1 MEDQGPSS
9 WYEAKPQLEKVKV
22 EGNWGLTAFSVVVFV
37 LSFLYVFSD
46 QLDFVFY
53 LVSVLFI
60 HELGH
65 YLLMKRYKYQ
75 DLRMLFIP
83 LMGAFVQGSKE
94 KYSQKESFFVISA
107 GPFPGIWIGS
117 ALLVFASIYQQEWML
132 ELSFLFLFLNVINLF
147 PIDPLDGGQLFKLYV
162 NKKRDLFLMLFALFS
177 SMLMIFVGWMIDSY
191 IILAFGFLMGFKVR
205 GFQRSHHLRKI
216 LDEKQI
222 PYESTYDD
230 LSNEHYAKIKEV
242 LIEETPALKK
252 FLSMSE
258 ENNDEFLASH
268 VNSAL
273 LAPVSKDAGK
283 AMKITIVCLWLLSL
297 SFPVY
302 LLASDVLDF
311 GWYFE
316 KL

>member
-1 MEDQGPSS
+1 MEEFDLYPQ
-9 WYEAKPQLEKVKV
+9 KPLIEKVKI
-22 EGNWGLTAFSVVVFV
+22 ESNWGLTFFSLVLFVGTFLFLFKDQIRFV
-37 LSFLYVFSD
+37 LFLI
-46 QLDFVFY
+46 L
-53 LVSVLFI
+53 VLFI
-60 HELGH
+60 HEMGH
-65 YLLMKRYKYQ
+65 FVFMKLFKYENV
-75 DLRMLFIP
+75 RMLFIP
-83 LMGAFVQGSKE
+83 LMGAFVQGNKE
-94 KYSQKESFFVISA
+94 KYSQKESFYVISA

-177 SMLMIFVGWMIDSY
+177 SMFMIFVGWMIDSY

-242 LIEETPALKK
+242 LIDETPALKK

-283 AMKITIVCLWLLSL
+283 AMKITIICLWLLSL
-297 SFPVY
+297 TFPVY

-311 GWYFE
+311 SWYFE
-316 KL
+316 KY

>member
-1 MEDQGPSS
+1 MEEFDLYPQ
-9 WYEAKPQLEKVKV
+9 KPLIEKVKI
-22 EGNWGLTAFSVVVFV
+22 ESNWGLTFFSLVLFVGTFLFLFKDQIRFV
-37 LSFLYVFSD
+37 LFLI
-46 QLDFVFY
+46 L
-53 LVSVLFI
+53 VLFI
-60 HELGH
+60 HEMGH
-65 YLLMKRYKYQ
+65 YVFMKLFKYENV
-75 DLRMLFIP
+75 RMLFIP

-94 KYSQKESFFVISA
+94 KYSQKESFYVITA

-283 AMKITIVCLWLLSL
+283 AMKITIICLWLLSL
-297 SFPVY
+297 TFPVY

-311 GWYFE
+311 SWYFE
-316 KL
+316 KY

>member
-1 MEDQGPSS
+1 MEEFDLYPQ
-9 WYEAKPQLEKVKV
+9 KPLIEKVKI
-22 EGNWGLTAFSVVVFV
+22 ESNWGLTFFSLVLFVGTFLFLFKDQIRFV
-37 LSFLYVFSD
+37 LFLI
-46 QLDFVFY
+46 L
-53 LVSVLFI
+53 VLFI
-60 HELGH
+60 HEMGH
-65 YLLMKRYKYQ
+65 FVFMKLFKYENV
-75 DLRMLFIP
+75 RMLFIP

-94 KYSQKESFFVISA
+94 KYSQKESFYVISA

-117 ALLVFASIYQQEWML
+117 VLLVFASIYQQEWML

-205 GFQRSHHLRKI
+205 GFQRNHHLRKI
-216 LDEKQI
+216 LDEQKI

-252 FLSMSE
+252 YLSISE
-258 ENNDEFLASH
+258 ENNDDFMASH
-268 VNSAL
+268 VNSTL
-273 LAPVSKDAGK
+273 LAPVLKDAEMGLK
-283 AMKITIVCLWLLSL
+283 VTIIFLWLLSL

-311 GWYFE
+311 SWYFE

>member
-1 MEDQGPSS
+1 MEEFDLYPQ
-9 WYEAKPQLEKVKV
+9 KPLIEKVKI
-22 EGNWGLTAFSVVVFV
+22 ESNWGLTFFSLVLFVGTFLFLFRDQIRFV
-37 LSFLYVFSD
+37 LFLI
-46 QLDFVFY
+46 L
-53 LVSVLFI
+53 VLFI
-60 HELGH
+60 HEMGH
-65 YLLMKRYKYQ
+65 FVFMKLFKYENV
-75 DLRMLFIP
+75 RMLFIP

-94 KYSQKESFFVISA
+94 KYSQKESFYVISA

-283 AMKITIVCLWLLSL
+283 AMKITIICLWLLSL
-297 SFPVY
+297 TFPVY

-311 GWYFE
+311 SWYFE
-316 KL
+316 KY

>member
-1 MEDQGPSS
+1 MEEFDLYPQ
-9 WYEAKPQLEKVKV
+9 KPLIEKVKI
-22 EGNWGLTAFSVVVFV
+22 ESNWGLTFFSLVLFVGTFLFLFKDQIRFV
-37 LSFLYVFSD
+37 LFLI
-46 QLDFVFY
+46 L
-53 LVSVLFI
+53 VLFI
-60 HELGH
+60 HEMGH
-65 YLLMKRYKYQ
+65 FVFMKLFKYENV
-75 DLRMLFIP
+75 RMLFIP

-94 KYSQKESFFVISA
+94 KYSQKESFYVISA

-230 LSNEHYAKIKEV
+230 LSNENYAKIKEV

-283 AMKITIVCLWLLSL
+283 AMKITIICLWLLSL
-297 SFPVY
+297 TFPVY

-311 GWYFE
+311 SWYFE
-316 KL
+316 KY

>member
-1 MEDQGPSS
+1 MEEFDLYPQ
-9 WYEAKPQLEKVKV
+9 KPLIEKVKI
-22 EGNWGLTAFSVVVFV
+22 ESNWGLTFFSLVLFVGTFLFLFKDQIRFV
-37 LSFLYVFSD
+37 LFLI
-46 QLDFVFY
+46 L
-53 LVSVLFI
+53 VLFI
-60 HELGH
+60 HEMGH
-65 YLLMKRYKYQ
+65 FVFMKLFKYENV
-75 DLRMLFIP
+75 RMLFIP

-94 KYSQKESFFVISA
+94 KYSQKESFYVISA

-162 NKKRDLFLMLFALFS
+162 NKKRDLFLMMFALFS

-242 LIEETPALKK
+242 LIEETPALQK

-283 AMKITIVCLWLLSL
+283 AMKITIICLWLLSL
-297 SFPVY
+297 TFPVY

-311 GWYFE
+311 SWYFE
-316 KL
+316 KY

>member
-1 MEDQGPSS
+1 MEEFDLYPQ
-9 WYEAKPQLEKVKV
+9 KPLIEKVKI
-22 EGNWGLTAFSVVVFV
+22 ESNWGLTFFSLVLFVGTFLFLFKDQIRFV
-37 LSFLYVFSD
+37 LFLI
-46 QLDFVFY
+46 L
-53 LVSVLFI
+53 VLFI
-60 HELGH
+60 HEMGH
-65 YLLMKRYKYQ
+65 FIFMKLFKYENV
-75 DLRMLFIP
+75 RMLFIP

-94 KYSQKESFFVISA
+94 KYSQKESFYVISA

-283 AMKITIVCLWLLSL
+283 AMKITIICLWLLSL
-297 SFPVY
+297 TFPVY

-311 GWYFE
+311 SWYFE
-316 KL
+316 KY

>member
-1 MEDQGPSS
+1 MEEFDIYPQ
-9 WYEAKPQLEKVKV
+9 KPLIEKVKI
-22 EGNWGLTAFSVVVFV
+22 ESNWGLTFFSLVLFVGTFLFLFQDQILFV
-37 LSFLYVFSD
+37 LFLI
-46 QLDFVFY
+46 L
-53 LVSVLFI
+53 VLFI
-60 HELGH
+60 HEIGH
-65 YLLMKRYKYQ
+65 FLFMKFYKYENV
-75 DLRMLFIP
+75 RMLFIP

-94 KYSQKESFFVISA
+94 KYSQRESFFVISA

-117 ALLVFASIYQQEWML
+117 ALLVFASLYQQEWML

-216 LDEKQI
+216 LDEKNI
-222 PYESTYDD
+222 PYESTYDE

-242 LIEETPALKK
+242 LIEESPALRKYLN
-252 FLSMSE
+252 LSE
-258 ENNDEFLASH
+258 DNNEDFMASH

-273 LAPVSKDAGK
+273 LAPVQKDAGK
-283 AMKITIVCLWLLSL
+283 GLKVAILCLWLLSL

-311 GWYFE
+311 SWYFE

>member
-1 MEDQGPSS
+1 MEEFDLHPQ
-9 WYEAKPQLEKVKV
+9 KPLIEKVKI
-22 EGNWGLTAFSVVVFV
+22 ESNWGLTFFSLVLFVGTFLFLFKDQIRFV
-37 LSFLYVFSD
+37 LFLI
-46 QLDFVFY
+46 L
-53 LVSVLFI
+53 VLFI
-60 HELGH
+60 HEMGH
-65 YLLMKRYKYQ
+65 FLFMKLFKYENV
-75 DLRMLFIP
+75 RMLFIP

-94 KYSQKESFFVISA
+94 KYSQKESFLVISA

-117 ALLVFASIYQQEWML
+117 ALLVFASLYQQEWML

-147 PIDPLDGGQLFKLYV
+147 PIDPLDGGQLFKLFV

-177 SMLMIFVGWMIDSY
+177 SLLMIFVGWMIDSY
-191 IILAFGFLMGFKVR
+191 VILAFGFLMGFKVR
-205 GFQRSHHLRKI
+205 GFQRNHHLRKI

-222 PYESTYDD
+222 PYESTYDE
-230 LSNEHYAKIKEV
+230 LSNEDYAKIKEV

-252 FLSMSE
+252 YLDLSE
-258 ENNDEFLASH
+258 ENNEEFMASH

-273 LAPVSKDAGK
+273 LAPVLKDAKMGLK
-283 AMKITIVCLWLLSL
+283 VTIICLWLLSL

-311 GWYFE
+311 SWYFE

>member
-1 MEDQGPSS
+1 MEEFDLYPQ
-9 WYEAKPQLEKVKV
+9 KPLIDKVKI
-22 EGNWGLTAFSVVVFV
+22 ESNWGLTFFSLVLFVGTFLFLFKDQIRFV
-37 LSFLYVFSD
+37 LFLI
-46 QLDFVFY
+46 L
-53 LVSVLFI
+53 VLFI
-60 HELGH
+60 HEMGH
-65 YLLMKRYKYQ
+65 FLFMKLFKYENV
-75 DLRMLFIP
+75 RMLFIP

-117 ALLVFASIYQQEWML
+117 VLLVFASVYQQEWML

-177 SMLMIFVGWMIDSY
+177 SLLMIFVGWMIDSY

-205 GFQRSHHLRKI
+205 GFQRNHHLRKI

-222 PYESTYDD
+222 PYESTYDE

-252 FLSMSE
+252 YLDLSE
-258 ENNDEFLASH
+258 ENNEELMASH

-273 LAPVSKDAGK
+273 LAPVMKDAGMGLK
-283 AMKITIVCLWLLSL
+283 VIFVCLWLLSL

>member
-1 MEDQGPSS
+1 MEEFDLYPQ
-9 WYEAKPQLEKVKV
+9 KPLIEKVKI
-22 EGNWGLTAFSVVVFV
+22 ESNWGLTFFSLVLFVGTFLFLFKDQIRFV
-37 LSFLYVFSD
+37 LFLI
-46 QLDFVFY
+46 L
-53 LVSVLFI
+53 VLFI
-60 HELGH
+60 HEMGH
-65 YLLMKRYKYQ
+65 FVFMKLFKYENV
-75 DLRMLFIP
+75 RMLFIP

-94 KYSQKESFFVISA
+94 KYSQKESFYVISA

-117 ALLVFASIYQQEWML
+117 ALLVFASVYQQEWML

-162 NKKRDLFLMLFALFS
+162 NKKRDLFLMMFALFS

-222 PYESTYDD
+222 PYESTYDE

-252 FLSMSE
+252 YLDLSE
-258 ENNDEFLASH
+258 ENNEEFMASH

-273 LAPVSKDAGK
+273 LAPVMKDAGMGLK
-283 AMKITIVCLWLLSL
+283 VIFVCLWLLSL

>member
-1 MEDQGPSS
+1 MEEFDLYPQ
-9 WYEAKPQLEKVKV
+9 KPLIEKVKI
-22 EGNWGLTAFSVVVFV
+22 ESNWGLTFFSLVLFVGTFLFLFKDQIRFV
-37 LSFLYVFSD
+37 LFLI
-46 QLDFVFY
+46 L
-53 LVSVLFI
+53 VLFI
-60 HELGH
+60 HEMGH
-65 YLLMKRYKYQ
+65 FLFMKLFKYENV
-75 DLRMLFIP
+75 RMLFIP

-117 ALLVFASIYQQEWML
+117 VLLVFASLYQQEWML

-177 SMLMIFVGWMIDSY
+177 SLLMIFVGWMIDSY

-205 GFQRSHHLRKI
+205 GFQRNHHLRKI

-222 PYESTYDD
+222 PYESTYDE
-230 LSNEHYAKIKEV
+230 LSNEHYAKIKEI

-252 FLSMSE
+252 YLALSE
-258 ENNDEFLASH
+258 ENNEEFMASH

-273 LAPVSKDAGK
+273 QAPVMKDAGMGLK
-283 AMKITIVCLWLLSL
+283 VIFVCLWLLSL

>member
-1 MEDQGPSS
+1 MEEFDLYPQ
-9 WYEAKPQLEKVKV
+9 KPLIEKVKI
-22 EGNWGLTAFSVVVFV
+22 ESNWGLTFFSLVLFVGTFLFLFKDQIRFV
-37 LSFLYVFSD
+37 LFLI
-46 QLDFVFY
+46 L
-53 LVSVLFI
+53 VLFI
-60 HELGH
+60 HEMGH
-65 YLLMKRYKYQ
+65 YVFMKLFKYENV
-75 DLRMLFIP
+75 RMLFIP

-94 KYSQKESFFVISA
+94 KYSQKESFYVISA

-258 ENNDEFLASH
+258 DNNDEFLASH

-283 AMKITIVCLWLLSL
+283 AMKITIICLWLLSL
-297 SFPVY
+297 TFPVY

-311 GWYFE
+311 SWYFE
-316 KL
+316 KY

>member
-1 MEDQGPSS
+1 MEEFDLYPQ
-9 WYEAKPQLEKVKV
+9 KPLIEKVKI
-22 EGNWGLTAFSVVVFV
+22 ESNWGLTFFSLVLFVGTFLFLFKDQIRFV
-37 LSFLYVFSD
+37 LFLI
-46 QLDFVFY
+46 L
-53 LVSVLFI
+53 VLFI
-60 HELGH
+60 HEMGH
-65 YLLMKRYKYQ
+65 FLFMKLFKYENV
-75 DLRMLFIP
+75 RMLFIP

-117 ALLVFASIYQQEWML
+117 VLLVFASVYQQEWML

-177 SMLMIFVGWMIDSY
+177 SLLMIFVGWMIDSY

-205 GFQRSHHLRKI
+205 GFQRNHRLRKI

-222 PYESTYDD
+222 PYESTYDE

-252 FLSMSE
+252 YLDLSE
-258 ENNDEFLASH
+258 ENNEELMASH

-273 LAPVSKDAGK
+273 LAPVMKDAGMGLK
-283 AMKITIVCLWLLSL
+283 VIFVCLWLLSL

>member
-1 MEDQGPSS
+1 MEEFDLYPQ
-9 WYEAKPQLEKVKV
+9 KPLIEKVKI
-22 EGNWGLTAFSVVVFV
+22 ESNWGLTFFSLVLFVGTFLFLFKDQIRFV
-37 LSFLYVFSD
+37 LFLI
-46 QLDFVFY
+46 L
-53 LVSVLFI
+53 VLFI
-60 HELGH
+60 HEMGH
-65 YLLMKRYKYQ
+65 FVFMKLFKYENV
-75 DLRMLFIP
+75 RMLFIP

-94 KYSQKESFFVISA
+94 KYSQKESFYVISA

-147 PIDPLDGGQLFKLYV
+147 PLDPLDGGQLFKLYV
-162 NKKRDLFLMLFALFS
+162 NKKRDLFLMMFALFS
-177 SMLMIFVGWMIDSY
+177 SMLMIFVGWLIDSY

-283 AMKITIVCLWLLSL
+283 AMKITIICLWLLSL
-297 SFPVY
+297 TFPVY

-311 GWYFE
+311 SWYFE
-316 KL
+316 KY

>member
-1 MEDQGPSS
+1 MEEFDIYPQ
-9 WYEAKPQLEKVKV
+9 KPLIEKVKI
-22 EGNWGLTAFSVVVFV
+22 ESNWGLTFFSLVLFVGTFLFLFKDQLRFV
-37 LSFLYVFSD
+37 LFLI
-46 QLDFVFY
+46 L
-53 LVSVLFI
+53 VLFI
-60 HELGH
+60 HEMGH
-65 YLLMKRYKYQ
+65 FLFMKLFNYENVRI
-75 DLRMLFIP
+75 LFIP

-117 ALLVFASIYQQEWML
+117 VLLVFASQYQQEWML
-132 ELSFLFLFLNVINLF
+132 ELSFLFLFLNVVNLF

-177 SMLMIFVGWMIDSY
+177 SLLMIFVGWMIDSY
-191 IILAFGFLMGFKVR
+191 VILAFGFLMGFKVR
-205 GFQRSHHLRKI
+205 GFQRNHHIRKI
-216 LDEKQI
+216 LDQKNITYQ
-222 PYESTYDD
+222 STYDE
-230 LSNEHYAKIKEV
+230 LSNEDYAKIKEV

-252 FLSMSE
+252 YLNLSE
-258 ENNDEFLASH
+258 ENNDEFMASH

-273 LAPVSKDAGK
+273 LAPVSNDAGIGL
-283 AMKITIVCLWLLSL
+283 KITIVILWLLSL

-311 GWYFE
+311 SWYFE

>member
-1 MEDQGPSS
+1 MEEFDLYPQ
-9 WYEAKPQLEKVKV
+9 KPLIEKVKI
-22 EGNWGLTAFSVVVFV
+22 ESNWGLTFFSLVLFVGTFLFLFKDQIRFV
-37 LSFLYVFSD
+37 LFLI
-46 QLDFVFY
+46 L
-53 LVSVLFI
+53 VLFI
-60 HELGH
+60 HEMGH
-65 YLLMKRYKYQ
+65 FVFMKLFKYENV
-75 DLRMLFIP
+75 RMLFIP

-94 KYSQKESFFVISA
+94 KYSQKESFYVISA

-117 ALLVFASIYQQEWML
+117 ALLVFASVYQQEWML

-162 NKKRDLFLMLFALFS
+162 NKKRDLFLMMFALFS

-283 AMKITIVCLWLLSL
+283 AMKITIICLWLLSL
-297 SFPVY
+297 TFPVY

-311 GWYFE
+311 SWYFE
-316 KL
+316 KY

>member
-1 MEDQGPSS
+1 
-9 WYEAKPQLEKVKV
+9 LIEKVKI
-22 EGNWGLTAFSVVVFV
+22 ESNWGLTFFSLVLFVGTFLFLFKDQIRFV
-37 LSFLYVFSD
+37 LFLI
-46 QLDFVFY
+46 L
-53 LVSVLFI
+53 VLFI
-60 HELGH
+60 HEMGH
-65 YLLMKRYKYQ
+65 YVFMKLFKYENV
-75 DLRMLFIP
+75 RMLFIP

-94 KYSQKESFFVISA
+94 KYSQKESFYVISA

-283 AMKITIVCLWLLSL
+283 AMKITIICLWLLSL
-297 SFPVY
+297 TFPVY

-311 GWYFE
+311 SWYFE
-316 KL
+316 KY

>member
-1 MEDQGPSS
+1 MEEFDLYPQ
-9 WYEAKPQLEKVKV
+9 KPLIEKVKI
-22 EGNWGLTAFSVVVFV
+22 ESNWGLTFFSLVLFVGTFLFLFKDQIRFV
-37 LSFLYVFSD
+37 LFLI
-46 QLDFVFY
+46 L
-53 LVSVLFI
+53 VLFI
-60 HELGH
+60 HEMGH
-65 YLLMKRYKYQ
+65 FIFMKLFKYENV
-75 DLRMLFIP
+75 RMLFIP

-94 KYSQKESFFVISA
+94 KYSQKESFYVISA

-117 ALLVFASIYQQEWML
+117 ALLVIASVYQQEWML

-283 AMKITIVCLWLLSL
+283 AMKITIICLWLLSL
-297 SFPVY
+297 TFPVY

-311 GWYFE
+311 SWYFE
-316 KL
+316 KY